1 MFQAV
6 GRIGQ
11 TILVVFSWRA
21 FSLHIKASLEEGP
34 DTRTVSYHTYWTI
47 FMQDSI
53 SIIGV
58 TGVIRDFL
66 ARRRLRSI
74 AAMVFMTVTM
84 LFVLAWPTVASAM
97 TGYDSNNVAFI
108 KIRDGSLIPFSSF
121 IPLLYIIHDGS
132 RIDGLKDEY
141 LVPCC
146 SETSKYLLVLR
157 LATGFD

>member
-1 MFQAV
+1 
-6 GRIGQ
+6 
-11 TILVVFSWRA
+11 
-21 FSLHIKASLEEGP
+21 
-34 DTRTVSYHTYWTI
+34 
-47 FMQDSI
+47 MQDSI
-53 SIIGV
+53 SILGV

-132 RIDGLKDEY
+132 RIEGLKDEY

-146 SETSKYLLVLR
+146 SETSKYLLILFSWLV
-157 LATGFD
+157 TGFG